1 MGYRFR
7 VQRGGFTLVELLVVI
22 AIIGILV
29 GLLLPAVQ
37 AAREAARRMSCSNNI
52 RQIGLALHNHES
64 TYGAFPAW
72 GLDFNDAVMSQNP
85 YGSRQGHSFLV
96 RILPFIEQGNIANR
110 IDLKLPIIHP
120 NNMPPPYGT
129 NDPTVVAPVPAFI
142 CPSSP
147 GERTADLGPY
157 FSRNGLPL
165 GPLLLGRTDYAAPRG
180 VDDSLASCAGYVNP
194 AQFREGGMLGSG
206 NIQLQQLV
214 KIGEAVD
221 GTSNTICLTE
231 FAGRPFLWYRGRRI
245 PGFSDNEGGPEL
257 VNGSYPDYNVS
268 RRIAGY
274 SGALPP
280 TAVTNAA
287 EAFLPG
293 CLSVNVVNFDTGNR
307 SGIYSFHPGGAH
319 ILRGDSS
326 VQFLAESVSP
336 GVLAALITRAGG
348 EVDVNLP

>member
-1 MGYRFR
+1 MSRFH
-7 VQRGGFTLVELLVVI
+7 QRRRQGFTLVELLVVI

-37 AAREAARRMSCSNNI
+37 SAREAARRMSCSNNI
-52 RQIGLALHNHES
+52 RQLGLALHNHES
-64 TYGAFPAW
+64 TYKAFPAW
-72 GLDFNDAVMSQNP
+72 GMDFNDAVMSQNP
-85 YGSRQGHSFLV
+85 YGSRQGHSFIV

-110 IDLKLPIIHP
+110 LDMKLPIIHP

-129 NDPTVVAPVPAFI
+129 NDPTIVSPVGTFI

-147 GERTADLGPY
+147 GERSADLGPY

-180 VDDSLASCAGYVNP
+180 VDDSLANCAGYVNP
-194 AQFREGGMLGSG
+194 AQFRDNGMLGAG
-206 NIQLQQLV
+206 NIQLQQTV
-214 KIGEAVD
+214 KLGEVVD

-245 PGFSDNEGGPEL
+245 PGFSDVEGGPEL
-257 VNGSYPDYNVS
+257 VSGTYPDYSIS

-274 SGALPP
+274 SGAVP
-280 TAVTNAA
+280 AAQVTDVRAA
-287 EAFLPG
+287 LMPG
-293 CLSVNVVNFDTGNR
+293 CLSVNVINFDLGSR

-326 VQFLAESVSP
+326 VQFMAESVSP